1 MKRITSISMAT
12 VLGAA
17 VALAPAALA
26 QNPPAGGPESHP
38 PMHARGDRHQRAM
51 EKLNLTDQ
59 QKQQMAEM
67 RKEHRAKLEAL
78 RNDTSITPEQKREQM
93 RAYRE
98 QFQQEMQSILTP
110 EQKKQ
115 MQEWKQKA
123 KGMHGGKRGRRGGPD
138 QAPPP
143 GND

>member
-1 MKRITSISMAT
+1 MKRITSISLAT

-26 QNPPAGGPESHP
+26 QDPPAGGPQDHP
-38 PMHARGDRHQRAM
+38 PMHARGAMHDRAM
-51 EKLNLTDQ
+51 EKLNLTEQ

-67 RKEHRAKLEAL
+67 RKQHRAKLDAL
-78 RNDTSITPEQKREQM
+78 RDDTSLTPEQKREQM

-110 EQKKQ
+110 EQRKQ
-115 MQEWKQKA
+115 MHEWKQKA
-123 KGMHGGKRGRRGGPD
+123 KGMHGERRGRRGNAD
-138 QAPPP
+138 KTPPP